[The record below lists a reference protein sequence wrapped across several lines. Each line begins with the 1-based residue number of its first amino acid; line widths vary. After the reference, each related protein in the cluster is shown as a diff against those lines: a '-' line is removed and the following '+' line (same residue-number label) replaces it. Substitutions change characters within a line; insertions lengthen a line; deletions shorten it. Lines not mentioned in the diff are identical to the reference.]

1 MYTLMY
7 ALQIYWFSKILKGL
21 FKAVGL
27 QEIIDKAFDESIP
40 DIDDKKDKK
49 EKKE

>member
-7 ALQIYWFSKILKGL
+7 VLQIYWFSKILKGL
-21 FKAVGL
+21 FKAMGI
-27 QEIIDKAFDESIP
+27 QDIIDKAFEENLPSAAE
-40 DIDDKKDKK
+40 K